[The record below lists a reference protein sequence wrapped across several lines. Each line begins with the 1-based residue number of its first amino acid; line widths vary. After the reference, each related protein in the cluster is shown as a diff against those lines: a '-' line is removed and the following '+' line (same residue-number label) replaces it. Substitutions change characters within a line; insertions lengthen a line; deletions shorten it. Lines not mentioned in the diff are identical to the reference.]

1 MRPSIALFSTAVI
14 LLLIANGAMA
24 RAADNATPPP
34 TITVSAAGS
43 VDFAPDIARFS
54 VSVRGESANAAD
66 AARSVNGTAQAVIAA
81 LIKAGVAQADIQT
94 SGYNIYYQM
103 LPPNAAAG
111 TTMTPAN
118 PDQTMTQS
126 TERRQIPP
134 AGTYVCIESVSIK
147 TPIAKAG
154 AALEAAMDAGANG
167 SQGMEFDTSN
177 RESLYRQA
185 LARAVA
191 TARAEAEVIAKSAG
205 VSIVG
210 VQNITTGETYEPVR
224 LMSAAQIMPGT
235 SSMQA
240 TVTISY
246 RIK

>member
-1 MRPSIALFSTAVI
+1 MRSSIAFLTAAVI
-14 LLLIANGAMA
+14 VSLIANRGVA

-43 VDFAPDIARFS
+43 VDFTPDIARFS

-66 AARSVNGTAQAVIAA
+66 AARSVNGTAQSVIAA
-81 LIKAGVAQADIQT
+81 LIKSGVAQADIQT

-103 LPPNAAAG
+103 PPPNAAG

-126 TERRQIPP
+126 TERRPIPP

-147 TPIAKAG
+147 TTIVNAG
-154 AALEAAMDAGANG
+154 AALEAAIDAGANG

-191 TARAEAEVIAKSAG
+191 TARAEAAVIAKSAG

-210 VQNITTGETYEPVR
+210 VESISTGLTYAPLRV
-224 LMSAAQIMPGT
+224 LSTPQVMPG
-235 SSMQA
+235 SSSIQA